1 MTLLCTTTYS
11 PTRTTKE
18 FTIMRTFHDQLLGQ
32 ISQERDRILSRR
44 VLLGGGA
51 AIGGAFALGVTA
63 GGSSLGIARTSA
75 QDDMEA
81 PFADDLEV
89 LNYALTLEH
98 LETAFYRDGV
108 GTYDLGT
115 DAFGNDIAEYLMM
128 IAQHEADHV
137 TTLTQVITDLG
148 GTPVEE
154 LEYDFG
160 YTDAASFLATAA
172 ALENTG
178 VSAYDGA
185 GQYLMNPD
193 LVTAAGS
200 IVAVEARH
208 ASYLNL
214 ITGAEPA
221 PAAFEQA
228 KAPAEIL
235 EIATPFIVQ

>member
-1 MTLLCTTTYS
+1 
-11 PTRTTKE
+11 
-18 FTIMRTFHDQLLGQ
+18 MRTFHDQLLGQ
-32 ISQERDRILSRR
+32 IVSERERVLSRR

-51 AIGGAFALGVTA
+51 ALGGAFALGVSASGT
-63 GGSSLGIARTSA
+63 GPGLSSAFA
-75 QDDMEA
+75 QNMDEA
-81 PFADDLEV
+81 PFADDIEV

-98 LETAFYRDGV
+98 LESAFYRDGV
-108 GTYDLGT
+108 GMYDLGM
-115 DAFGNDIAEYLMM
+115 DAFGNNIAAYLMM
-128 IAQHEADHV
+128 VAQHEADHV
-137 TTLTQVITDLG
+137 VTLTQVITDLG

-154 LEYDFG
+154 MTYDFG
-160 YTDAASFLATAA
+160 YSDAMTFLATAA

-200 IVAVEARH
+200 IVAIEARH

-214 ITGAEPA
+214 ITGADPA

-228 KAPAEIL
+228 KSPSEIL
-235 EIATPFIVQ
+235 EIAVPFIVQ